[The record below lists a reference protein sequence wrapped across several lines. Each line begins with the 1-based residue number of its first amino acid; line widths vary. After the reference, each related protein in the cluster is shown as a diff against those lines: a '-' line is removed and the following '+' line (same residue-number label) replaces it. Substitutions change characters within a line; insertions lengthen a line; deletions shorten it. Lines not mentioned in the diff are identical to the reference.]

1 MHGWAGG
8 WDLVLR
14 ITPIG
19 QVQTPADGWRLPRLI
34 RHEPEE
40 TVKHKL
46 DDVEQGLISRSG
58 RDDFFLRHAAGE
70 IKLIEE

>member
-1 MHGWAGG
+1 M
-8 WDLVLR
+8 
-14 ITPIG
+14 
-19 QVQTPADGWRLPRLI
+19 QTPADGWRLPRLI

-58 RDDFFLRHAAGE
+58 CDDFFLRHAAGE